1 MLGLNVE
8 SVFNIESLITSH
20 QVARCEGRNNVKRRV
35 GSEVVLNLNV
45 LTASGNNVADVLLV
59 VHV

>member
-35 GSEVVLNLNV
+35 RSEVVLNLNV

>member
-35 GSEVVLNLNV
+35 RSEPVLNLNV
-45 LTASGNNVADVLLV
+45 FTASGNNVADVLLV
-59 VHV
+59 AVR

>member
-35 GSEVVLNLNV
+35 RSEAVLNLNV
-45 LTASGNNVADVLLV
+45 FTASGNNVADVLLV